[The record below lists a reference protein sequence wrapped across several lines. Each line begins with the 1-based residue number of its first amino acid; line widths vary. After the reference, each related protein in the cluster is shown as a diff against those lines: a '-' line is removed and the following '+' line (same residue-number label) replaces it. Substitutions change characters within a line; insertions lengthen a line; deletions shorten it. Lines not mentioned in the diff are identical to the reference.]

1 MEKWNKGFRQIST
14 DVRPPA
20 ELLCP
25 LQVPHMLLMGPGP
38 SNTSTRVLAAAS
50 QPLMGHLHPEILKI
64 MSDIKTGIRY
74 IFQTTNP
81 YTLAISGTGHC
92 AIEAAVFNLLQPGEK
107 LLVAVHGIWG
117 QRVADVAERCG
128 ANTFK
133 VFCPSWRSIFSRRA
147 ALIQYHPNVLSICHG
162 DSSTGTL
169 QPLENLGELCHKYEC
184 LLMVDAVASLGG
196 TPIFMDKWGI
206 DVLYSGSQ
214 KVLGAPPGISPISFS
229 PKAVSKISSRQ
240 SLVQSFYL
248 DLLHLANYWGFNFRY
263 HHTAPITGLY
273 TLREAVA
280 QIVEEGLENCW
291 QRHQQCADLL
301 YEGLENLG
309 LELLVTKVI
318 KAEPLIPK
326 CWEKRLPT
334 VTTVKIPCGISGK
347 KVIDFC
353 MKEYSLEIAGGLG
366 PTAGKVW
373 RIGLMGNNSK
383 PQNVNFVLAV
393 LKQALVEGGFPSSK
407 L

>member
-1 MEKWNKGFRQIST
+1 MEKWNKRFRQIST

-20 ELLCP
+20 ELLYP
-25 LQVPHMLLMGPGP
+25 LKVPHMLLMGPGP
-38 SNTSTRVLAAAS
+38 SNTSSRVLAAAS

-64 MSDIKTGIRY
+64 MSDIKTGIHY

-133 VFCPSWRSIFSRRA
+133 VFVPLGEVFSLEELEK
-147 ALIQYHPNVLSICHG
+147 ALNQYRPNVLSICHG

-169 QPLENLGELCHKYEC
+169 QPLENLGELCHKYKC

-248 DLLHLANYWGFNFRY
+248 DVLHLANYWGCTSDPPRY
-263 HHTAPITGLY
+263 HHTVPITGLY

-280 QIVEEGLENCW
+280 QIVEEGLQNCW

-309 LELLVTKVI
+309 LELLVTK
-318 KAEPLIPK
+318 K
-326 CWEKRLPT
+326 EKRLPT

-383 PQNVNFVLAV
+383 PHNVNFVLAA